1 MKSIAI
7 STIAAAVSLAFS
19 AVSVAEIMSKPQYQ
33 AGKKTIETSY
43 KTDKVACKPLAEN
56 AKDVCLVQAKGREKV
71 ALAELEEAFAPSHK
85 SHYDVRIAKA
95 NADYAVAKEKCDDKA
110 GNGKDV
116 CRKEAQAARTTARA
130 DAETQLKTTDANA
143 TAGDKSA
150 KARDQADKK
159 IAVVRK
165 DAMEDKLDAEYAV
178 AKEKCDALA
187 GAAKDQCVN
196 GAKARFGKS

>member
-7 STIAAAVSLAFS
+7 STIAAAVSLAFGAAS
-19 AVSVAEIMSKPQYQ
+19 AAEIMSKPQYQ
-33 AGKKTIETSY
+33 AGKKTIEATY
-43 KTDKVACKPLAEN
+43 KTDKLACKPLAEN
-56 AKDVCLVQAKGREKV
+56 AKDVCMAQAKGREKV
-71 ALAELEEAFAPSHK
+71 ALAELEESFAPSHK

-95 NADYAVAKEKCDDKA
+95 DAAYAVANEKCDDKA

-143 TAGDKSA
+143 TAAEKSA
-150 KARDQADKK
+150 NARDQADKK
-159 IAVVRK
+159 VAVARK
-165 DAMEDKLDAEYAV
+165 DAQEDKLDAEYKV
-178 AKEKCDALA
+178 AREKCDALA
-187 GAAKDQCVN
+187 GGAKDQCVS